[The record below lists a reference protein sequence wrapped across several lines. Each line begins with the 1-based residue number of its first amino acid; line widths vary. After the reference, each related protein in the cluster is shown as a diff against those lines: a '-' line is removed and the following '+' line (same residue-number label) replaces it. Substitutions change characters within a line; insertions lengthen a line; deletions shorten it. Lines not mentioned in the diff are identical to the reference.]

1 MILTALDVPS
11 RFSLVL
17 SESVLCPIS
26 LAQPITGDAPY
37 SRLPLTEQRVK
48 SCNIHCCLTIN
59 YVTFQVTPIYYG
71 NYVKGKL
78 SPFYGYYRVKDG
90 SFHDNS
96 INREI
101 SLPIGTYNMIYWGT
115 PQYQTPIYAHPAIKE
130 AAHSI
135 GADMSKQSLGLF
147 RISADTI
154 YYPVFDLVYATQP
167 VNIGSESLSGS
178 LKRVVA
184 GIKVVLKDKDNAVL
198 SSSID
203 SVSVRI
209 TNIYSE
215 LNYYTGKP
223 QGTPRT
229 IAFPLIRSNDG
240 TQMSNSTVM
249 LFPSAGKP
257 EFQLAII
264 LKNGNVKSFRQA
276 LSSPLDA
283 NAKLTLTLS
292 LGDIFSEESSGD
304 FTVDDWNE
312 KNENIDI
319 PIIE

>member
-1 MILTALDVPS
+1 MTIPS
-11 RFSLVL
+11 IGDFSADRHLQYDL
-17 SESVLCPIS
+17 L
-26 LAQPITGDAPY
+26 
-37 SRLPLTEQRVK
+37 
-48 SCNIHCCLTIN
+48 
-59 YVTFQVTPIYYG
+59 
-71 NYVKGKL
+71 
-78 SPFYGYYRVKDG
+78 
-90 SFHDNS
+90 
-96 INREI
+96 
-101 SLPIGTYNMIYWGT
+101 GT

-215 LNYYTGKP
+215 LNYYTENRKVHHV
-223 QGTPRT
+223 QS
-229 IAFPLIRSNDG
+229 RS
-240 TQMSNSTVM
+240 
-249 LFPSAGKP
+249 L
-257 EFQLAII
+257 
-264 LKNGNVKSFRQA
+264 
-276 LSSPLDA
+276 
-283 NAKLTLTLS
+283 
-292 LGDIFSEESSGD
+292 
-304 FTVDDWNE
+304 
-312 KNENIDI
+312 
-319 PIIE
+319 

>member
-1 MILTALDVPS
+1 MGLAALIASCSDDDRNNDTDNQHLVSPSMAVSISNTDGRQSPFTGILTIMP
-11 RFSLVL
+11 
-17 SESVLCPIS
+17 C
-26 LAQPITGDAPY
+26 DAN
-37 SRLPLTEQRVK
+37 S
-48 SCNIHCCLTIN
+48 S
-59 YVTFQVTPIYYG
+59 IYYG

-154 YYPVFDLVYATQP
+154 YYPVIPPGVRHTA
-167 VNIGSESLSGS
+167 GKHRSESLRGS

-203 SVSVRI
+203 SVAAYASPTFTANSI
-209 TNIYSE
+209 I
-215 LNYYTGKP
+215 
-223 QGTPRT
+223 
-229 IAFPLIRSNDG
+229 IRENRKVHHVQS
-240 TQMSNSTVM
+240 
-249 LFPSAGKP
+249 
-257 EFQLAII
+257 
-264 LKNGNVKSFRQA
+264 R
-276 LSSPLDA
+276 
-283 NAKLTLTLS
+283 S
-292 LGDIFSEESSGD
+292 L
-304 FTVDDWNE
+304 
-312 KNENIDI
+312 
-319 PIIE
+319 

>member
-1 MILTALDVPS
+1 MKKSILLIGLAALIASCSDDDRNNDTDNQHLVSPSMAVSISNTDGRQSPFTGILTIMP
-11 RFSLVL
+11 
-17 SESVLCPIS
+17 C
-26 LAQPITGDAPY
+26 DAN
-37 SRLPLTEQRVK
+37 S
-48 SCNIHCCLTIN
+48 S
-59 YVTFQVTPIYYG
+59 IYYG

-135 GADMSKQSLGLF
+135 GADMSQQSLGLF

-203 SVSVRI
+203 SVAVRI

>member
-1 MILTALDVPS
+1 
-11 RFSLVL
+11 
-17 SESVLCPIS
+17 
-26 LAQPITGDAPY
+26 
-37 SRLPLTEQRVK
+37 
-48 SCNIHCCLTIN
+48 
-59 YVTFQVTPIYYG
+59 
-71 NYVKGKL
+71 
-78 SPFYGYYRVKDG
+78 
-90 SFHDNS
+90 
-96 INREI
+96 
-101 SLPIGTYNMIYWGT
+101 
-115 PQYQTPIYAHPAIKE
+115 
-130 AAHSI
+130 
-135 GADMSKQSLGLF
+135 MSQQSLGLF
-147 RISADTI
+147 RMSADTI

-283 NAKLTLTLS
+283 NTKLTLTLS

>member
-1 MILTALDVPS
+1 MGLAALIASCSDDDRNNDTDNQHLVSPSMAVSISNTDGRQSPFTGILTIMP
-11 RFSLVL
+11 
-17 SESVLCPIS
+17 C
-26 LAQPITGDAPY
+26 DAN
-37 SRLPLTEQRVK
+37 S
-48 SCNIHCCLTIN
+48 S
-59 YVTFQVTPIYYG
+59 IYYG

-154 YYPVFDLVYATQP
+154 YYPVFDLGATQP

-215 LNYYTGKP
+215 RNYYTGKP

-240 TQMSNSTVM
+240 TQISNSTVM

-264 LKNGNVKSFRQA
+264 LKNGNVK
-276 LSSPLDA
+276 
-283 NAKLTLTLS
+283 KLQTSIEQPARCQCQT
-292 LGDIFSEESSGD
+292 DINVKSG
-304 FTVDDWNE
+304 
-312 KNENIDI
+312 
-319 PIIE
+319 